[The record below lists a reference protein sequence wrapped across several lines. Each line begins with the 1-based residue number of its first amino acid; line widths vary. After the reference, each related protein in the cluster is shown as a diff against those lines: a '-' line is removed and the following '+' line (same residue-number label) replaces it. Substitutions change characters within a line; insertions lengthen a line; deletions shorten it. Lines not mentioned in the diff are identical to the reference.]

1 MHDEFSKEEWKQI
14 IFEIYSAGFEAGCS
28 SQKVDIASA
37 YNQYW
42 DNLLK
47 ELCL

>member
-1 MHDEFSKEEWKQI
+1 MFDGINKEELKQL
-14 IFEIYSAGFEAGCS
+14 IFEIYSAGFEAGY
-28 SQKVDIASA
+28 SQEIDIASA

-47 ELCL
+47 HIKE

>member
-1 MHDEFSKEEWKQI
+1 MFDGINKEELKQL
-14 IFEIYSAGFEAGCS
+14 IFEIYSAGFEAGY
-28 SQKVDIASA
+28 SQEVDIASA

-47 ELCL
+47 LIKE